1 MSNTKGRKSIK
12 ARAID
17 ILALTT
23 LIVAI
28 LSLGVSAY
36 MSYYGMRNINSAKSG
51 VYTFSISKGDTGS
64 VTVEPAKGT
73 LYYGLVQT
81 KGTSSCKYTL
91 SYRKVSA
98 SSYTVLKSGL
108 TFSSNNKY
116 KGEYKIGSVNGH
128 TDYIFKMTKTAGSS
142 TSSKVRLDWM
152 LK

>member
-36 MSYYGMRNINSAKSG
+36 MSYYGMKNVTAGKSAS
-51 VYTFSISKGDTGS
+51 YTYSSDRGTTG
-64 VTVEPAKGT
+64 TATIEPAKGT
-73 LYYGLVQT
+73 LYYGLVQL
-81 KGTSSCKYTL
+81 KGNSSCKYTL
-91 SYRKVSA
+91 SYRKLSA